1 MILSRRQRVVYTS
14 HTGRVSGAEKILL
27 DVLRGLDRTRYE
39 PFVLCPVE
47 GDLQQLLKTQGVSC
61 TTIPTL
67 HARFTWKLGQL
78 LCYVVSFATVIFM
91 TRKAIERCNPDFV
104 HANTVRA
111 GIVTTLATV
120 GTGRTVVWHIHDSL
134 PRHPLSQII
143 RLLAYKSVRTYI
155 VAVSNAT
162 ARTFCGSLPFK
173 DRICVIHNGTDL
185 SRFPLK
191 RPEESSSFKLQL
203 GLPKEC
209 FLVCAVGQI
218 CVRKGLRELL
228 EAFSQI
234 YDDVPQMHLAIVG
247 RPVFSH
253 EEMYGDELIAMATA
267 AGIAD
272 RVHFTG
278 ECHNISA
285 VLQSADL
292 LVLNSFEEPFG
303 LVLIEAM
310 SSGTPV
316 LATRVGG
323 IPEIITDSENGWLIK
338 SNDPAGVA
346 SKLLELSRD
355 PESLGRVARSARNT
369 VYPQFSLDRFLVDL
383 HKLYATLTKL
393 PCLEQELKAPG
404 LLPTCHNQ
412 QGDQHV

>member
-1 MILSRRQRVVYTS
+1 MIPSRKQRVVYTS
-14 HTGRVSGAEKILL
+14 HTGRVSGAERVLL
-27 DVLRGLDRTRYE
+27 EMLRGLDRTRYE
-39 PFVLCPVE
+39 PSVLCPAE
-47 GDLQQLLKTQGVSC
+47 GSLQLLLEGQDVSC
-61 TTIPTL
+61 TTTPTL
-67 HARFTWKLGQL
+67 HARFTWRLGEL
-78 LCYVVSFATVIFM
+78 LRYIVSFASVIF
-91 TRKAIERCNPDFV
+91 TARREIKRCNPDFV

-111 GIVTTLATV
+111 GIAATLATV
-120 GTGRTVVWHIHDSL
+120 GTGRTVIWHVHDSL

-162 ARTFCGSLPFK
+162 AKAFCGSLPFN

-191 RPEESSSFKLQL
+191 CREETPFKRQL
-203 GLPKEC
+203 GLPKDS

-218 CVRKGLRELL
+218 CARKGLRELL
-228 EAFSQI
+228 ESFSQI
-234 YDDVPQMHLAIVG
+234 YDDAPQMHLAIVG
-247 RPVFSH
+247 KPVFSH
-253 EEMYGDELIAMATA
+253 EQLYGDELMATATA

-285 VLQSADL
+285 VLQSSDL

-323 IPEIITDSENGWLIK
+323 IPEIITDSVNGWLIER
-338 SNDPAGVA
+338 NDPVGLA
-346 SKLLELSRD
+346 SKLLELSQN
-355 PESLGRVARSARNT
+355 PGSLDQVARSARDT
-369 VYPQFSLDRFLVDL
+369 VYPQFSLERFLDDL
-383 HKLYATLTKL
+383 HEFYARLPKL
-393 PCLEQELKAPG
+393 PCLEQEPQASV
-404 LLPTCHNQ
+404 LLATCHDQ
-412 QGDQHV
+412 QGD

>member
-1 MILSRRQRVVYTS
+1 MIRSRRQRVVYTS

-27 DVLRGLDRTRYE
+27 NMLHGLDRVRYE
-39 PFVLCPVE
+39 PFVLCPAE

-61 TTIPTL
+61 ATIPTL

-78 LCYVVSFATVIFM
+78 LSYVLSFANVIFA
-91 TRKAIERCNPDFV
+91 TRKEIKRCNPDFL

-111 GIVTTLATV
+111 GITATLATV
-120 GTGRTVVWHIHDSL
+120 GTGRIVVWHVHDSL
-134 PRHPLSQII
+134 PQHPLSQII

-155 VAVSNAT
+155 VAVSKAT
-162 ARTFCGSLPFK
+162 ARAFCGSLPFN
-173 DRICVIHNGTDL
+173 DRVCVIHNGTDL

-191 RPEESSSFKLQL
+191 CGEESLFKQQL
-203 GLPKEC
+203 GLSKQS

-234 YDDVPQMHLAIVG
+234 YDDAPQMHLAIVG
-247 RPVFSH
+247 KPVFSH
-253 EEMYGDELIAMATA
+253 EEMYGAELMAMATA
-267 AGIAD
+267 SGIAD

-278 ECHNISA
+278 ECRNISA

-292 LVLNSFEEPFG
+292 LVLNSYEEPFG

-323 IPEIITDSENGWLIK
+323 IPEIVTDSENGWLIE
-338 SNDPAGVA
+338 SNDPAGVG

-355 PESLGRVARSARNT
+355 PESLGRVARSARDT
-369 VYPQFSLDRFLVDL
+369 VYPQFSLDRFLADL

-393 PCLEQELKAPG
+393 PCLEQELKAPV